1 MRSVPKP
8 GDTRTIAVE
17 VETASPTRRR
27 RKDARPG
34 EIIEAAIE
42 VFAEKGFAAARMEEV
57 AKRAG
62 VSKATVFVYF
72 PTKEDLFRGAARA
85 ILDVSIERLQE
96 VTAPPD
102 IPIELFISAL
112 LQQAATVI
120 SEGRL
125 PALLRLLMT
134 EATTFPDLAQVWYDE
149 VLSKVMALIVTA
161 IERAQARGEVRQ
173 CDARLLAFSI
183 LGPMLAGMF
192 FRQMFTETTAPT
204 PDLKVLAE
212 QHTKVVLY
220 GLTAAISGWA

>member
-8 GDTRTIAVE
+8 GDTRTVAVG

-34 EIIEAAIE
+34 EIIEAAME
-42 VFAEKGFAAARMEEV
+42 VFVEKGFAGARMEEV
-57 AKRAG
+57 ARRAG

-85 ILDVSIERLQE
+85 ILDVNIERLQE

-120 SEGRL
+120 AEGRL

-161 IERAQARGEVRQ
+161 IERAQARGEMKP
-173 CDARLLAFSI
+173 CDPRLLAFSI
-183 LGPMLAGMF
+183 LGPMLAGLF
-192 FRQMFTETTAPT
+192 FQQMFSGTTAPT
-204 PDLKVLAE
+204 PDLKALAD
-212 QHTKVVLY
+212 QHANVVLD
-220 GLTAAISGWA
+220 GLRRA